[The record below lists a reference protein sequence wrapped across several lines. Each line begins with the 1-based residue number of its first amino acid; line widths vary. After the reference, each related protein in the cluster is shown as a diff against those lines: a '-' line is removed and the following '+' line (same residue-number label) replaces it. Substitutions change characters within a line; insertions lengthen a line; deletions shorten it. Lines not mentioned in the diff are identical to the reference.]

1 MLIAASCPSN
11 NDAAVTKRMG
21 LESRSPDVRGKSV
34 AAVLML
40 QPAKI
45 ILIWIKIMQNRLRL
59 K

>member
-1 MLIAASCPSN
+1 MLIAASWPSN

-21 LESRSPDVRGKSV
+21 LVSRSPDARGKSE

-40 QPAKI
+40 EPAKI
-45 ILIWIKIMQNRLRL
+45 ILIWIKIMQNRARL